1 MLPQQIQAMPTVR
14 AGDEEYK
21 VSFTFNELQV
31 IKAGADALRLLT
43 TTRTRSWDMW
53 MAVGSAIVLL
63 RSKAIEASKKRLGY
77 KSTFG
82 DLLAMFRLKLDGGI
96 RKRLL
101 DLMEHRRD
109 VEAWRDSL
117 PPDRAL
123 ALTHPNSVWRAWQ
136 ASRSSITIQAGQP

>member
-1 MLPQQIQAMPTVR
+1 MPTVR
-14 AGDEEYK
+14 AGDEEYR
-21 VSFTFNELQV
+21 VSFTFDELQV
-31 IKAGADALRLLT
+31 IMAGASALRLLT
-43 TTRTRSWDMW
+43 TTRTRSWDLW
-53 MAVGSAIVLL
+53 MAVGSAVVLL